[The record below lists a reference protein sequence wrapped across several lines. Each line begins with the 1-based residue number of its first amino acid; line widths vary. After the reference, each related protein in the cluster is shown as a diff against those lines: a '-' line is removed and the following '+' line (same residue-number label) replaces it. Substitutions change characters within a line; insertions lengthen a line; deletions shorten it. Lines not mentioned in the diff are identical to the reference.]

1 MLELSDD
8 FLTVD
13 ELCELLKI
21 GHNAAYRLLNTGK
34 LKAFRNG
41 RTWRIP
47 KQAVVEFARCQTGL
61 K

>member
-1 MLELSDD
+1 MLERCDD

-21 GHNAAYRLLNTGK
+21 GHNAAYRLLNTGVIK
-34 LKAFRNG
+34 GLRNG

-47 KQAVVEFARCQTGL
+47 KQAVIDYVRNQFSE